1 MHELDR
7 SRLQQALVR
16 LADGDRSAFDDVFEL
31 LWPVYRRFTQRVLA
45 GAPDADDVAQE
56 ALMKLFAHVSRFD
69 RSRDALTWSLAIVAN
84 ECRAARRRVARR
96 RENALPDGDGHGTSP
111 SPEEALLHEE
121 LEQLLGRAIESLSPL
136 DRETI
141 GIALDQGARRAG
153 GDATIWR
160 KRWQRARTR
169 LRAAWMQHDES

>member
-1 MHELDR
+1 MQQQDR

-69 RSRDALTWSLAIVAN
+69 PSRDALTWSLAIAAN

-96 RENALPDGDGHGTSP
+96 REDALPDSDRHGASP
-111 SPEEALLHEE
+111 SPEDALLYEE
-121 LEQLLGRAIESLSPL
+121 LEQLLGRAIESLNPL

-141 GIALDQGARRAG
+141 ALALDQSTHRAG
-153 GDATIWR
+153 CESTTWR

>member
-1 MHELDR
+1 MQELDR

-31 LWPVYRRFTQRVLA
+31 LWPVFRRFTQRVLA
-45 GAPDADDVAQE
+45 GAPDADDAAQE

-69 RSRDALTWSLAIVAN
+69 SSRDALTWSLAIVAN

-96 RENALPDGDGHGTSP
+96 REDALPDGDGHGASP
-111 SPEEALLHEE
+111 SPEDSLLYEE
-121 LEQLLGRAIESLSPL
+121 LEQLLGRAIESLNPL

-141 GIALDQGARRAG
+141 ALALDQSAHRAG
-153 GDATIWR
+153 CDPTTWR

>member
-1 MHELDR
+1 MQQADR

-16 LADGDRSAFDDVFEL
+16 LAEGDRSAFDDVFEL

-45 GAPDADDVAQE
+45 GAPDADDVGQE

-69 RSRDALTWSLAIVAN
+69 RSRDALAWSLAIVAN

-96 RENALPDGDGHGTSP
+96 REDALSDGDSHGASP
-111 SPEEALLHEE
+111 SPEEALLHDE
-121 LEQLLGRAIESLSPL
+121 LEQLLGRAIESLGPL

-141 GIALDQGARRAG
+141 ALALDQGAHRAG
-153 GDATIWR
+153 CDATTWR